1 MASPRFLFVRRYWL
15 EILLFVVFGGLLF
28 AWLKLTPPGFFG
40 KIWAMAASVCE
51 QNPFHTLEIGG
62 RLLPLC
68 ARCTG
73 TFLGAFISL
82 CYLSAWGRAER
93 APRLWKCLLLG
104 AFAAA
109 FLLDG
114 VNSTLATFFPKYS
127 LYMPN
132 NSLRFITGM
141 GMGTGVGALIWPI
154 WNDTIWS
161 DLKERPL
168 FEHKLAFPGLLLVET
183 AVTALVL
190 IKIDW
195 LYYPVAVL
203 SSLAAP
209 VLITS
214 IYSLL
219 WIVGLKRENRV
230 NCWKE
235 LIRFL
240 ELGAICMIVQVGL
253 IDLLRFALLGSWQGI
268 HF

>member
-1 MASPRFLFVRRYWL
+1 
-15 EILLFVVFGGLLF
+15 
-28 AWLKLTPPGFFG
+28 
-40 KIWAMAASVCE
+40 
-51 QNPFHTLEIGG
+51 
-62 RLLPLC
+62 
-68 ARCTG
+68 
-73 TFLGAFISL
+73 
-82 CYLSAWGRAER
+82 
-93 APRLWKCLLLG
+93 
-104 AFAAA
+104 
-109 FLLDG
+109 
-114 VNSTLATFFPKYS
+114 
-127 LYMPN
+127 
-132 NSLRFITGM
+132 
-141 GMGTGVGALIWPI
+141 MGTGVGALIWPI

>member
-1 MASPRFLFVRRYWL
+1 MVKPRQNTFHIYRV
-15 EILLFVVFGGLLF
+15 EILLFLVFGGLLF
-28 AWLKLTPPGFFG
+28 AWLKLTPPGFLA
-40 KIWAMAASVCE
+40 KIWVIAASVCE
-51 QNPFHTLEIGG
+51 QNPAHTLEIGG

-73 TFLGAFISL
+73 TFLGAFVSL

-93 APRLWKCLLLG
+93 APKLWKSLILG

-109 FLLDG
+109 FILDG
-114 VNSTLATFFPKYS
+114 VNSTLATFFPKYA
-127 LYMPN
+127 LYIPN

-141 GMGTGVGALIWPI
+141 GMGTAVGVLIWPI

-161 DLKERPL
+161 DPQERPL
-168 FEHKLAFPGLLLVET
+168 FVHKLAFPGLLLLET
-183 AVTALVL
+183 AVTAAVL
-190 IKIDW
+190 IRIDW

-203 SSLAAP
+203 SSLATP

-230 NCWKE
+230 HCWKE
-235 LIRFL
+235 LIRFVV
-240 ELGAICMIVQVGL
+240 LGAICMIVQVGL